1 MDVRSGKWFVRNGVL
16 VLDNSLVVTNN
27 DQTAGFHGT
36 SNVTKHRNWFMKFV
50 RAALKGEK
58 LDVQPD
64 GVLYLKLLQ
73 PIKVD
78 LTNGWIFE

>member
-1 MDVRSGKWFVRNGVL
+1 MAQVML
-16 VLDNSLVVTNN
+16 
-27 DQTAGFHGT
+27 Q
-36 SNVTKHRNWFMKFV
+36 NWFMKFV
-50 RAALKGEK
+50 RATLKGEK